1 MAKARLVRKAIE
13 KAGWRWV
20 STEGSH
26 RKYVRDGKV
35 QMFAYHDGVDLG
47 RPAMAGV
54 AKRFG
59 IPVEELRR
67 LL

>member
-13 KAGWRWV
+13 KAGWRLM

-26 RKYVRDGKV
+26 RKYRKSGRVE
-35 QMFAYHDGVDLG
+35 MFAYHDGADLG
-47 RPAMAGV
+47 RPAMARV
-54 AKRFG
+54 AKQFG
-59 IPVEELRR
+59 MSTEELRR